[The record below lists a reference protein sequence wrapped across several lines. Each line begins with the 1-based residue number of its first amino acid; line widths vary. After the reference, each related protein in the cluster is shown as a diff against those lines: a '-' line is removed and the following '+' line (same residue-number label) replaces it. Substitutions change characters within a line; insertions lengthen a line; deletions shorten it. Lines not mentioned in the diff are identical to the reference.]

1 MNARTVLI
9 TGGAGFIGSHLIR
22 RLSRTDWTIRV
33 LDNLSPQIHGH
44 IPSRLEWLSANG
56 AELLRGSV
64 TDPLAL
70 RQALEGV
77 EAVVHLS
84 AETGTAQS
92 MYEIAH
98 YNKVNSQG
106 TAQLLQALENL
117 PEKRVRRV
125 LLASSRS
132 IYGEGAYR
140 CDACSTRRIF
150 PAPRSAS
157 QLSSADWQPRC
168 PECTSELTAIPT
180 RETDPPS
187 PASIYAA
194 TKLAQED
201 LIRIGCHS
209 MGIDHCILR
218 LQNVFGEGQ
227 SLQNPYTG
235 IISIFSTRLR
245 RGLQLPLFEDGL
257 CTRDFVHVHDVAEA
271 FARALEHPAQIGA
284 TINVGSGVP
293 TTIRDVAHGL
303 ATALGVNPEL
313 VVTGQYR
320 LGDIRHNCADLT
332 ALRATLGFSPQI
344 TVSEGLRHFVEWLK
358 TEPVPADRLEQ
369 ANRELISR
377 KLMA

>member
-9 TGGAGFIGSHLIR
+9 TGGVGFIGSHLIP
-22 RLSRTDWTIRV
+22 RLLNTGWTVRV
-33 LDNLSPQIHGH
+33 LDNLSPQIHGQ
-44 IPSRLEWLSANG
+44 IPHRLGWLSATG
-56 AELLRGSV
+56 TEFLRGCV

-77 EAVVHLS
+77 DAIVHLA

-125 LLASSRS
+125 VLASSRS

-140 CDACSTRRIF
+140 CDTCSTKRIF
-150 PAPRSAS
+150 PTPRSAS
-157 QLSSADWQPRC
+157 QLASAHWQPRC
-168 PECTSELTAIPT
+168 PECASELTAIPT
-180 RETDPPS
+180 RESDSPS

-209 MGIDHCILR
+209 MAIDHCILR

-257 CTRDFVHVHDVAEA
+257 CTRDFVHVRDVAEA
-271 FARALEHPAQIGA
+271 FARALDHPAPIGS
-284 TINVGSGVP
+284 TINVGSGIA

-303 ATALGVNPEL
+303 ATALDVDPEL

-332 ALRATLGFSPQI
+332 ALRSTLGFSPQI
-344 TVSEGLRHFVEWLK
+344 TVAEGLSRFVEWLK